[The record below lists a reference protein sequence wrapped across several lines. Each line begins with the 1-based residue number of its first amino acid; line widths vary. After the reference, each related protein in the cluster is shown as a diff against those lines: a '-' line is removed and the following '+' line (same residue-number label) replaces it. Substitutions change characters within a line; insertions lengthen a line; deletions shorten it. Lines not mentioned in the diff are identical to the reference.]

1 MENKVWLITGVSSGF
16 GKQLATLAAKKGA
29 NVIGTVR
36 NSAQIETVNAL
47 EKGKSFG
54 YLLDVNN
61 HKQVNELIKEV
72 EARFGKIDVL
82 VNNAGY
88 GFCGAIEEASE
99 KDVRDQME
107 TNFFGAYAV
116 TKAVL
121 PIMRKQRSGHII
133 QISSQAGIN
142 SSPGLGVYNASK
154 FALEG
159 FSEALY
165 HELAPLG
172 IKVSIVEPGPFR
184 TDWAGGSMKFPE
196 AIIEDYLPTAGKIK
210 QILSNVNGVQPGDPI
225 KGAEA
230 IIHITE
236 IETPPLR
243 LALGK
248 IAVDTIR
255 RKLEWVGKELTQWE
269 TLSIGADYK
278 N

>member
-1 MENKVWLITGVSSGF
+1 MENKIWFITGVSSGF
-16 GKQLATLAAKKGA
+16 GKQLAELAAKMGA
-29 NVIGTVR
+29 TVIGTVR
-36 NSAQIETVNAL
+36 KTEQLETVDNL
-47 EKGKSFG
+47 VKGKTFG

-61 HKQVNELIKEV
+61 HNHVTELVKV
-72 EARFGKIDVL
+72 VTDKFGRIDVL

-99 KDVRDQME
+99 QDVRDQME

-116 TKAVL
+116 TQAVL
-121 PIMRKQRSGHII
+121 PLMRKQKSGHII

-165 HELAPLG
+165 HELLPLG
-172 IKVSIVEPGPFR
+172 INVSIVEPGPFR
-184 TDWAGGSMKFPE
+184 TDWAGGSMKY
-196 AIIEDYLPTAGKIK
+196 ASSTIEDYIPTAGRIK
-210 QILSNVNGVQPGDPI
+210 QILASINGAQPGDPF

-230 IIHITE
+230 IIHITNVE
-236 IETPPLR
+236 NPPLR

-255 RKLEWVGKELTQWE
+255 KKLDWVAKELSDWE
-269 TLSIGADYK
+269 TLSIGADYS